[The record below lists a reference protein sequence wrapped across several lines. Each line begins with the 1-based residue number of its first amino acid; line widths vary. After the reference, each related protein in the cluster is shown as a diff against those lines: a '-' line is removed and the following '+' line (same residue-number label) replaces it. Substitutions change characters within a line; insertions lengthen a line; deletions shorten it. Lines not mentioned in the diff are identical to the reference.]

1 MKKVNEWIN
10 KQINKWER
18 IDKSPI
24 QKNFKS
30 FMEILTFKPGNHN
43 SPLLK
48 CRLHIM
54 TFLQRMQYG
63 KGGLK

>member
-1 MKKVNEWIN
+1 MGKNRQVSNAEEF
-10 KQINKWER
+10 QI
-18 IDKSPI
+18 IYGL
-24 QKNFKS
+24 F
-30 FMEILTFKPGNHN
+30 TFKPGNHN

-48 CRLHIM
+48 CGLHIM